1 MGEQQL
7 ITLIVA
13 MFASTGFWAFVR
25 TIYEHRCEKKKEEKN
40 KVSYELV
47 DDLRK
52 AILAVMHT
60 MIFSLGTT
68 YVRQGTLTLEE
79 YDNFMVLYEPYEKLG
94 GGGDGTGK
102 KLKNEIEK
110 IQVTD
115 AQTNA

>member
-115 AQTNA
+115 AQTNT